1 MDSISNSFDTQL
13 QQLVSRVESMRADV
27 LSKQD
32 ADVLKILLVKQESE
46 VAPITRAFALMT
58 PVACLQHLVM
68 VFWWQAQYSGLVA
81 GSI

>member
-32 ADVLKILLVKQESE
+32 ADALKILLVKQESE
-46 VAPITRAFALMT
+46 VTAIASAFALMT
-58 PVACLQHLVM
+58 RVACLQHLVM
-68 VFWWQAQYSGLVA
+68 VV
-81 GSI
+81 